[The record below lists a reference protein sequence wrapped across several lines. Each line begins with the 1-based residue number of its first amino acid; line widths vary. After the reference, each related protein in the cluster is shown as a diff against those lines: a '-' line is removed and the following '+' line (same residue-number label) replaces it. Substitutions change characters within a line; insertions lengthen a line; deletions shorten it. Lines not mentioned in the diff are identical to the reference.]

1 MPTAAP
7 PHAGDA
13 CSHALRHR
21 VTADLPP
28 PPPPPLRQDAM
39 DDKYQSLLGE
49 NYAKWFGPK
58 VV

>member
-1 MPTAAP
+1 
-7 PHAGDA
+7 
-13 CSHALRHR
+13 

-28 PPPPPLRQDAM
+28 PRPPPGPPPPPPPPPRQDAM
-39 DDKYQSLLGE
+39 DDKYQSVLGE